1 MMGVPLLFTFLQLL
15 GSEVMILFSIA
26 GPIARASISLG
37 MYNVWEG
44 LCVMGLVGSAS
55 IGGWGLWVFVTF
67 GAPRASIGVSV
78 LAVIED

>member
-1 MMGVPLLFTFLQLL
+1 MMGVPLLFTSLQLL
-15 GSEVMILFSIA
+15 GSDVMMLFSIV
-26 GPIARASISLG
+26 GPLSRASISLG

-44 LCVMGLVGSAS
+44 LCVMGLVGSVS
-55 IGGWGLWVFVTF
+55 IGGWGLWGFVTI